1 MKYLYVFL
9 GVLFSAANIRAQV
22 KPFKLEGTSSSFF
35 DGYKAYLY
43 VKTDDH
49 RKVLFLDSTVLK
61 NGEFRFAGQLTQ
73 PSSNASIKLI
83 LKKEQYYSDFVLD
96 TGLNQMVFK
105 EEHLYKRY
113 FANVN
118 MRSVSNIIK
127 FKVDSID
134 RKAYADQRAE
144 ANIKEEMVSL
154 SISRTHERDLKELKI
169 IETYPDNYYSLI
181 SLYFLGKH
189 VSMAEYTDLI
199 LQTFDKLS
207 MELKSSD
214 LGRKLYASKSADVYA
229 KKASKEGQP
238 SPIFSVKDNQDR
250 NFTNKSMLGTP
261 YLLVFT
267 ATWCVPCQNQLPKL
281 RKIADNYGKR
291 GLKIVYISV
300 DDDLQKWKNHL
311 QTVPSEWTHLSDRQE
326 GQQGKIQKMFY
337 VRYIP
342 TYFLI
347 DAAGKIAYN
356 SDTTD
361 PELLDTEK
369 YIRSAFD

>member
-22 KPFKLEGTSSSFF
+22 KPFKLEGTNFSFF

-49 RKVLFLDSTVLK
+49 RKVLFLDSTILK

-83 LKKEQYYSDFVLD
+83 LNKEQYHSDFVLD

-154 SISRTHERDLKELKI
+154 SLSRTHERDLKELKI

-189 VSMAEYTDLI
+189 VSMAEYTDLFYKP
-199 LQTFDKLS
+199 L
-207 MELKSSD
+207 
-214 LGRKLYASKSADVYA
+214 
-229 KKASKEGQP
+229 
-238 SPIFSVKDNQDR
+238 
-250 NFTNKSMLGTP
+250 
-261 YLLVFT
+261 
-267 ATWCVPCQNQLPKL
+267 
-281 RKIADNYGKR
+281 
-291 GLKIVYISV
+291 IS
-300 DDDLQKWKNHL
+300 
-311 QTVPSEWTHLSDRQE
+311 
-326 GQQGKIQKMFY
+326 
-337 VRYIP
+337 
-342 TYFLI
+342 
-347 DAAGKIAYN
+347 
-356 SDTTD
+356 
-361 PELLDTEK
+361 
-369 YIRSAFD
+369 

>member
-9 GVLFSAANIRAQV
+9 GVLFSVANIRAQV
-22 KPFKLEGTSSSFF
+22 KPFKLEGTNFSFF
-35 DGYKAYLY
+35 DGYNAYLY

-61 NGEFRFAGQLTQ
+61 NGEFRFVGQLTQ

-96 TGLNQMVFK
+96 TGINQMVFK
-105 EEHLYKRY
+105 EEHL
-113 FANVN
+113 NI
-118 MRSVSNIIK
+118 RSVSNIIK

-154 SISRTHERDLKELKI
+154 SLSRTHERDLKELKI

-207 MELKSSD
+207 IELKSSD

-250 NFTNKSMLGTP
+250 NFTNKSVLGTP

-281 RKIADNYGKR
+281 RKIADNYGRR

-347 DAAGKIAYN
+347 DAGGKIAYN

-361 PELLDTEK
+361 PELLETEK
-369 YIRSAFD
+369 YIRSALD